1 MEDGLVQPKPIAEK
15 ITPLI
20 QRQVEEEEEDDD
32 EEEELLQTKDV
43 PGQASEVT
51 PDLESRINSI
61 RGGGQPLPKADE
73 TFMEKR
79 FGVDFSGVRVHTD
92 SNAIQMNRKLN
103 AQAFTLGRDIYFG
116 TGRYSPNIS
125 SGKRLLVHE
134 LTHVSQQQSMK
145 RTIRKFPADGAQ
157 CSGYQPGEISTSRT
171 ASGHLNPD
179 VTLHAPD
186 QLLIADFGVSRQN
199 VKSST
204 QAEPLLI
211 SWLRTFESDNSYR
224 LKIIGYTDCVGIDGS
239 NTRIRHGRA
248 EQVERLLGPGA
259 RSRVTFRGMAGLG
272 SYVTNNN
279 TVENRAKNR
288 GVIIEFNQ
296 QAPTPPT
303 PTPPEHPPEDV
314 RICGPDV
321 SAEVTRVWSRIQS
334 DFHSWG
340 FFQKEAACRHLIQ
353 PIIYKPGH
361 SWSGFVINKNA
372 FDTLGLFQ
380 GSAGWIN
387 KPPYHPPCA
396 VPGAV
401 PGSCKKHKTKHGKL
415 FDPCYENPKTCS
427 NTVKVGSD
435 CWLSGTPNYG
445 TFGIMMRL
453 CWDWTSPLIFFPS
466 WNIYHH
472 AFSLPATILIVEA
485 YKRLSGDDPVPP
497 RRWAE
502 ATWLRGPG
510 ARVSGGNRPRC
521 SPTCTVS
528 YPNMTATGFGR
539 RFDYVWEPAKP
550 R

>member
-1 MEDGLVQPKPIAEK
+1 MAKGISGS
-15 ITPLI
+15 TP
-20 QRQVEEEEEDDD
+20 QVRDD
-32 EEEELLQTKDV
+32 LHTRLSQSRGS
-43 PGQASEVT
+43 GQ
-51 PDLESRINSI
+51 
-61 RGGGQPLPKADE
+61 QLPEMSKS
-73 TFMEKR
+73 FMEKR
-79 FGVDFSGVRVHTD
+79 FGADFSGVRVHTD
-92 SNAIQMNRKLN
+92 SNAVQMNRELN
-103 AQAFTLGRDIYFG
+103 AQAFTHGRDIYFG
-116 TGRYSPNIS
+116 TGKYNLCTT
-125 SGKRLLVHE
+125 SGKRLLAHE

-145 RTIRKFPADGAQ
+145 RTIRKFPADGTQ

-171 ASGHLNPD
+171 ASGHLDPD
-179 VTLHAPD
+179 VTLHAPG

-211 SWLRTFESDNSYR
+211 SWLGTFESDNSYR
-224 LKIIGYTDCVGIDGS
+224 LKIIGYSGCVGSDGS
-239 NTRIRHGRA
+239 NTRIRHGRS

-279 TVENRAKNR
+279 TVGNRAKNR

-296 QAPTPPT
+296 QAPTPTPPT
-303 PTPPEHPPEDV
+303 PTPPEHPPEDA

-321 SAEVTRVWSRIQS
+321 SAEVTSVWSRIQS

-353 PIIYKPGH
+353 PIIYRR
-361 SWSGFVINKNA
+361 GFQINKDA
-372 FDTLGLFQ
+372 FDTLGLYQ

-396 VPGAV
+396 VPGGCNTDSQFAA
-401 PGSCKKHKTKHGKL
+401 CHEDH
-415 FDPCYENPKTCS
+415 NTCS
-427 NTVKVGSD
+427 NTVQVGSD

-453 CWDWTSPLIFFPS
+453 CWGWTLPLILFPP
-466 WNIYHH
+466 WNIYGD

-510 ARVSGGNRPRC
+510 AGVSGGNRPRC

-528 YPNMTATGFGR
+528 YPNMTATGVGK
-539 RFDYVWEPAKP
+539 RFNYVWEPVKP